1 MSVHDVA
8 SQPPSAAAVP
18 IRVVVVD
25 GRPLPHDALGG
36 AADHGAGIEVVAEVD
51 DADAAD
57 TAVTAHEPDVVLVIL
72 AARDA
77 DGLALVRAIA
87 AREKAPAIVVLAAD
101 AEPGR
106 VRDALRAGARGYL
119 ATPVP
124 ADDLVASVRRAAAGR
139 WVLADAVVSVLVD
152 AFVEG
157 IALGV
162 PPVTPREQEV
172 LRLLAEGLPNR
183 TVADRLGIS
192 TRTAQKHVENLFK
205 KFNVH
210 GRADLVSIA
219 GRTGL
224 MN

>member
-25 GRPLPHDALGG
+25 GRPLLHDALGG
-36 AADHGAGIEVVAEVD
+36 AEDHGAGIEVVAEVD
-51 DADAAD
+51 DADAVD
-57 TAVTAHEPDVVLVIL
+57 TAVTAHEPDVVLVVL

-183 TVADRLGIS
+183 MVADRLGIS